1 MSNTHLARRAVRW
14 AALGVALGSG
24 STPPLRAQQDANAVL
39 SHAVSAYAHV
49 TTARGTFEQTLTN
62 PLTGTTAVAR
72 GEFVQE
78 RPSHLAVRFTDPSGD
93 RIVADGKW
101 VWVYAPSATP
111 GQVVRMPVADRQA
124 PSGGASSVDFI
135 AEFLTGPAG
144 RFDVSAAGTDT
155 VAGRPTHAIVLVPR
169 EAEQFSRAKLW
180 VDDAD
185 GVVRQFEATDASGT
199 VRHVRLT
206 KVAFNVPVDRAAFAF
221 TPPPGVKV
229 VDQAALLNGTS

>member
-1 MSNTHLARRAVRW
+1 MSSTTVTRRAVRW
-14 AALGVALGSG
+14 AAFGMALAAMV
-24 STPPLRAQQDANAVL
+24 TPPLRAQQDANAIL
-39 SHAVSAYAHV
+39 SHAVSAYSRV

-62 PLTGTTAVAR
+62 PLTGTTAAAR

-111 GQVVRMPVADRQA
+111 GQVVRMPVADQA
-124 PSGGASSVDFI
+124 TGGASSVDFI

-144 RFDVSAAGTDT
+144 RFDVSAAVADT
-155 VAGRPTHAIVLVPR
+155 VAGRQTHAIVLVPR
-169 EAEQFSRAKLW
+169 EAEQFTRAKLW

-185 GVVRQFEATDASGT
+185 GVVRQFEVTDASGT
-199 VRHVRLT
+199 LRHVRLT
-206 KVAFNVPVDRAAFAF
+206 KVAFNVPVDRSAFAF

-229 VDQAALLNGTS
+229 VDQATLLNGTS

>member
-1 MSNTHLARRAVRW
+1 MSSTTVTRRVVRW
-14 AALGVALGSG
+14 AALGMALAAML
-24 STPPLRAQQDANAVL
+24 TPPLRAQQDANAIL
-39 SHAVSAYAHV
+39 SHAVSAYSHV

-62 PLTGTTAVAR
+62 PLTGTTAAAR

-111 GQVVRMPVADRQA
+111 GQVVRMPVADQA
-124 PSGGASSVDFI
+124 AGGASSVDFI

-144 RFDVSAAGTDT
+144 RFDVSAAGADT
-155 VAGRPTHAIVLVPR
+155 VAGRQTHAIVLVPH
-169 EAEQFSRAKLW
+169 EAEQFTRAKLW

-185 GVVRQFEATDASGT
+185 GVVRQFEVTDASGT
-199 VRHVRLT
+199 LRHVRLT
-206 KVAFNVPVDRAAFAF
+206 KVAFNVPVDRSAFAF